1 MSPFG
6 LKRIAEVPAP
16 ADASDSEFVT
26 RIQPPSRVGKVAC
39 PSGKTGHG

>member
-16 ADASDSEFVT
+16 EIDSDSEFVT
-26 RIQPPSRVGKVAC
+26 RIQPPFAAGNVAC

>member
-16 ADASDSEFVT
+16 EIDSDSEFVT
-26 RIQPPSRVGKVAC
+26 SIQPPSRVGKVAC